1 MSEECE
7 CVEVKCPEGIPAWV
21 MTFADLMS
29 LLLAFFVLLFSFSEI
44 DKQAYKQM
52 AGSMK
57 DAFGVQREIR
67 AKEPPRGNNI
77 IAREFSPGKTTLT
90 PDNQIRQ
97 MTIDD
102 YHKYPVLT
110 DPGEGGQEGKGGKEG
125 EGGTQ
130 GMDADES
137 SVMEYSVVDQ
147 EMTREMVERLKRV
160 EHDAE
165 MIQEELSDEIKK
177 GLLDLEVKDQKII
190 LRVREK
196 GSFPSGSAVII
207 KPFEFIAQKIADVF
221 ETFEGS
227 IIVAGHTDNIPIHT
241 SRFRSN
247 WELSA
252 SRAVSVIQELKKQKK
267 LKNKHFKIEAYADT
281 QPLEDNKTWKG
292 RAKNRRVEIKLSY
305 EDVPIDMSRFIKEK
319 KMMTNAQSTEASNE
333 TAESVSAEVATDEAG
348 MVNDKQVKKDGK

>member
-1 MSEECE
+1 MSADCECE
-7 CVEVKCPEGIPAWV
+7 EVKCPEGIPAWV

-44 DKQAYKQM
+44 DKAAYKQM

-57 DAFGVQREIR
+57 DAFGVQREIK

-130 GMDADES
+130 GADASES
-137 SVMEYSVVDQ
+137 SVIEYSVIDE
-147 EMTREMVERLKRV
+147 EMTREMVERIKRV

-165 MIQEELSDEIKK
+165 MIQEELSEEIKK
-177 GLLDLEVKDQKII
+177 GLLELEVKDQKII

-196 GSFPSGSAVII
+196 GSFPSGSANII
-207 KPFEFIAQKIADVF
+207 KPFEYIAEKIADVF
-221 ETFEGS
+221 EDFEGG
-227 IIVAGHTDNIPIHT
+227 IIVSGHTDNIPIHT

-252 SRAVSVIQELKKQKK
+252 SRAVSVIHELKKQPK
-267 LKNKHFKIEAYADT
+267 LKNKTFQIEAYAET
-281 QPLEDNKTWKG
+281 QPLEDNKSWKG

-305 EDVPIDMSRFIKEK
+305 ENVPIDMIAFVKEK
-319 KMMTNAQSTEASNE
+319 KRMINSVPEDEVPANAAPESKQIIDNTVNE
-333 TAESVSAEVATDEAG
+333 
-348 MVNDKQVKKDGK
+348 DGE